1 MSYDQRIIFCLSLSL
16 PLPPSLPT
24 PPSLPPTISSP
35 SPPPILPS
43 SQVFGVLDLKDFEQ
57 TFSAFQKNEQNIS
70 PNATLR
76 RRSHLADKARELSVI
91 DSRRAQNC
99 NIVLARLKMSN
110 AEIRKAILSVDQGE
124 KLGKDS
130 LEQLKKFVP
139 TPAEVELLEGHAA
152 GTPISSFATA
162 DRFLL
167 EMSR

>member
-1 MSYDQRIIFCLSLSL
+1 
-16 PLPPSLPT
+16 
-24 PPSLPPTISSP
+24 
-35 SPPPILPS
+35 
-43 SQVFGVLDLKDFEQ
+43 
-57 TFSAFQKNEQNIS
+57 
-70 PNATLR
+70 
-76 RRSHLADKARELSVI
+76 
-91 DSRRAQNC
+91 
-99 NIVLARLKMSN
+99 MSN

>member
-1 MSYDQRIIFCLSLSL
+1 MTKGSSSASPSPL

-43 SQVFGVLDLKDFEQ
+43 SQVFGALDLKDFEQ

-76 RRSHLADKARELSVI
+76 RRSGAVRHRQPAGAE
-91 DSRRAQNC
+91 
-99 NIVLARLKMSN
+99 LARLKMSN

-130 LEQLKKFVP
+130 LEQLKKFVL

-162 DRFLL
+162 DPLPA
-167 EMSR
+167 